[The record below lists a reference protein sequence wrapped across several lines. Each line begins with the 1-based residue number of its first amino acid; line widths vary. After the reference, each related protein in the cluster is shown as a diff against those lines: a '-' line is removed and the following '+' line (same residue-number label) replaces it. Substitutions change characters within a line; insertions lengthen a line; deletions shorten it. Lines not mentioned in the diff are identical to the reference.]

1 MRIIAG
7 LLPGPS
13 AADRPARGDGPE
25 RTTEERQPGKKD
37 ICAAPAAPARVP
49 GGGHVSRLGPE
60 RVERKHVVPFPHQH
74 ASSVRIGIEHVS
86 LRFVGLSPTV

>member
-1 MRIIAG
+1 
-7 LLPGPS
+7 LLAS
-13 AADRPARGDGPE
+13 SLDRPPPTALRRGDGPE